1 MSTLTEGKYRF
12 FTIFVERST
21 LFQTNDKLCLRFF
34 RSLLLLLSYSTQN
47 LVKFYSFIYYLF
59 IYLLI
64 YLFIYLFIH
73 LFSYTLFTKVDNHH
87 LKNIQLNIVQLLY
100 IAMQIRIGPC

>member
-59 IYLLI
+59 IC
-64 YLFIYLFIH
+64 LFIYLFIH
-73 LFSYTLFTKVDNHH
+73 LLSYTLFTKVDNHH
-87 LKNIQLNIVQLLY
+87 LKNIRLNIVQLLY